1 MEKETLLK
9 KVKNFLVE
17 LTGVEPEVLDTK
29 LEDQVLA
36 DGMTTIQADMFEAG
50 QNVFVVVPD
59 ADTVPLP
66 VGEYELADGKILVV
80 KVEGVI
86 DSIVEAEATEENPE
100 EAKTEV
106 PVEAEKTP
114 EQAKVKKIVRSQV
127 EEQHFSKV
135 EELEREVAELKAK
148 IVELSKV
155 EDEQPTDVIE
165 FKEEEIKPIQFNPE
179 NSTKIEHFDLTPG
192 KAKGIRDSILET
204 IYK

>member
-36 DGMTTIQADMFEAG
+36 DGQTTIQADMFEAG
-50 QNVFVVVPD
+50 ENVFIVVPD
-59 ADTVPLP
+59 AEPVPLP

-80 KVEGVI
+80 KQEGII
-86 DSIVEAEATEENPE
+86 DSIVEATEENPA
-100 EAKTEV
+100 EAETEV

-127 EEQHFSKV
+127 EEQHFSALEEKIA
-135 EELEREVAELKAK
+135 ELEAK

-155 EDEQPTDVIE
+155 S
-165 FKEEEIKPIQFNPE
+165 EEVVVELAEEPKPIQFNPE
-179 NSTKIEHFDLTPG
+179 NSKPIEHIDLTPG
-192 KAKGIRDSILET
+192 KARSIRDNILET

>member
-50 QNVFVVVPD
+50 ENVFIVVPD
-59 ADTVPLP
+59 AEPVPLP

-80 KVEGVI
+80 KQEGII
-86 DSIVEAEATEENPE
+86 DSIVEATEENTE
-100 EAKTEV
+100 EPKEEEI

-127 EEQHFSKV
+127 EEQHFSALEEKIA
-135 EELEREVAELKAK
+135 ELEAK

-155 EDEQPTDVIE
+155 P
-165 FKEEEIKPIQFNPE
+165 EEVVVELAEEPKPIQFNPE
-179 NSTKIEHFDLTPG
+179 NSNPIEHIDLTPG
-192 KAKGIRDSILET
+192 KARSIRDNILET

>member
-50 QNVFVVVPD
+50 ENVFIVVPD
-59 ADTVPLP
+59 AEPVPLP

-80 KVEGVI
+80 KQEGII
-86 DSIVEAEATEENPE
+86 DSIVEATEENTE
-100 EAKTEV
+100 EPKEEEI

-127 EEQHFSKV
+127 EEQHFSALEEKIA
-135 EELEREVAELKAK
+135 ELEAK

-155 EDEQPTDVIE
+155 S
-165 FKEEEIKPIQFNPE
+165 EEVVVELAEEPKPIQFNPE
-179 NSTKIEHFDLTPG
+179 NSQTIQHIDLTPG
-192 KAKGIRDSILET
+192 KAKSIRDNILET

>member
-9 KVKNFLVE
+9 KVKNFLIE
-17 LTGVEPEVLDTK
+17 LTGVEPEVLETK

-36 DGMTTIQADMFEAG
+36 DGQTTIQADMFEAG
-50 QNVFVVVPD
+50 QNVFIVVPD
-59 ADTVPLP
+59 SEPVPLP

-80 KVEGVI
+80 KEDGVI
-86 DSIVEAEATEENPE
+86 DSIVDALPAEENPAEAEA
-100 EAKTEV
+100 EV

-127 EEQHFSKV
+127 EEQHFSALEEKIA
-135 EELEREVAELKAK
+135 ELEAK

-155 EDEQPTDVIE
+155 TEEVVVELADEP
-165 FKEEEIKPIQFNPE
+165 KPIQFNPE
-179 NSTKIEHFDLTPG
+179 NSKTVEHIDLTPG
-192 KAKGIRDSILET
+192 KSRSIRDNILET

>member
-36 DGMTTIQADMFEAG
+36 DGMTTIQADMFESG
-50 QNVFVVVPD
+50 ENVFIVVTD
-59 ADTVPLP
+59 AEPVPLP

-80 KVEGVI
+80 KVEGII
-86 DSIVEAEATEENPE
+86 DSIVEALPTEENPA
-100 EAKTEV
+100 EAETEV

-127 EEQHFSKV
+127 EEQHFS
-135 EELEREVAELKAK
+135 ELEEKIAELEAK

-155 EDEQPTDVIE
+155 TDSVVE
-165 FKEEEIKPIQFNPE
+165 LAEEPKPIQFNPE
-179 NSTKIEHFDLTPG
+179 NSKPIEHIDLTPG
-192 KAKGIRDSILET
+192 KARSIRDNILET

>member
-50 QNVFVVVPD
+50 ENVFIVVPD
-59 ADTVPLP
+59 AEPVPLP

-80 KVEGVI
+80 KEDGVI
-86 DSIVEAEATEENPE
+86 GSIVEALPAEENTEEAE
-100 EAKTEV
+100 TEV

-127 EEQHFSKV
+127 EEQHFS
-135 EELEREVAELKAK
+135 ELEEKIAELEAK

-155 EDEQPTDVIE
+155 TDSVVE
-165 FKEEEIKPIQFNPE
+165 LAEEPKPIQFNPE
-179 NSTKIEHFDLTPG
+179 NSKPIEHIDLTPG
-192 KAKGIRDSILET
+192 KARSIRDNILET

>member
-36 DGMTTIQADMFEAG
+36 DGMTTIQADMFESG
-50 QNVFVVVPD
+50 ENVFIVVTD
-59 ADTVPLP
+59 AEPVPLP

-86 DSIVEAEATEENPE
+86 DSIVEALPTEENPA
-100 EAKTEV
+100 EAETEV

-127 EEQHFSKV
+127 EEQHFS
-135 EELEREVAELKAK
+135 ELEEKIAELEAK

-155 EDEQPTDVIE
+155 TDSVVE
-165 FKEEEIKPIQFNPE
+165 LAEEPKPIQFNPE
-179 NSTKIEHFDLTPG
+179 NSKPIEHIDLTPG
-192 KAKGIRDSILET
+192 KGRSIRDNILET

>member
-36 DGMTTIQADMFEAG
+36 DGMTTIQADIFEPG
-50 QNVFVVVPD
+50 ENVFIVVPD
-59 ADTVPLP
+59 AEPVPLP
-66 VGEYELADGKILVV
+66 VGDYELADGKILVV
-80 KVEGVI
+80 KEEGVI
-86 DSIVEAEATEENPE
+86 GSIVEALPTEENTE
-100 EAKTEV
+100 EAETEV

-127 EEQHFSKV
+127 EEQHFS
-135 EELEREVAELKAK
+135 ELEEKIAELEAK
-148 IVELSKV
+148 IIELSKV
-155 EDEQPTDVIE
+155 TDSVVE
-165 FKEEEIKPIQFNPE
+165 LAEEPKPIQFNPE
-179 NSTKIEHFDLTPG
+179 NSKTIEHIDLTPG
-192 KAKGIRDSILET
+192 KARSIRDNILET

>member
-1 MEKETLLK
+1 MEIESLLK
-9 KVKNFLVE
+9 KVKNFLIE
-17 LTGVEPEVLDTK
+17 LTGIEPEVLETK

-36 DGMTTIQADMFEAG
+36 DGQTTIQADMFEAG
-50 QNVFVVVPD
+50 ENVFIVVPD
-59 ADTVPLP
+59 SEPVPLP

-86 DSIVEAEATEENPE
+86 DSIVEALPTEENTE
-100 EAKTEV
+100 EAETEV

-127 EEQHFSKV
+127 EEQHFSALEEKIA
-135 EELEREVAELKAK
+135 ELEAK
-148 IVELSKV
+148 VVELSKV
-155 EDEQPTDVIE
+155 TDSVVE
-165 FKEEEIKPIQFNPE
+165 LAEEPKPIQFNPE
-179 NSTKIEHFDLTPG
+179 NSQTVEHVDLTPG

>member
-36 DGMTTIQADMFEAG
+36 DGMTTIQADMFEPG
-50 QNVFVVVPD
+50 ENVFIVVTD
-59 ADTVPLP
+59 AEPVPLP

-80 KVEGVI
+80 KEDGVI
-86 DSIVEAEATEENPE
+86 DSIVEALPAEENTEEAE
-100 EAKTEV
+100 TEV

-114 EQAKVKKIVRSQV
+114 EQVKVKKIVRSQV
-127 EEQHFSKV
+127 EEQHFS
-135 EELEREVAELKAK
+135 ELEEKIAELEAK

-155 EDEQPTDVIE
+155 TDSVVE
-165 FKEEEIKPIQFNPE
+165 LAEEPKPIQFNPE
-179 NSTKIEHFDLTPG
+179 NSKTIEHIDLTPG
-192 KAKGIRDSILET
+192 KARSIRDNILET

>member
-36 DGMTTIQADMFEAG
+36 DGMTTIQADMFEPG
-50 QNVFVVVPD
+50 ESVFIVVTD
-59 ADTVPLP
+59 AEPVPLP

-80 KVEGVI
+80 KEDGVI
-86 DSIVEAEATEENPE
+86 DSIVEALPAEENTEEAE
-100 EAKTEV
+100 TEV

-127 EEQHFSKV
+127 EEQHFS
-135 EELEREVAELKAK
+135 ELEEKIAELEAK

-155 EDEQPTDVIE
+155 TDSVVE
-165 FKEEEIKPIQFNPE
+165 LAEEPKPIQFNPE
-179 NSTKIEHFDLTPG
+179 NSKTIEHIDLTPG
-192 KAKGIRDSILET
+192 KARSIRDNILET

>member
-50 QNVFVVVPD
+50 ENVFIVVPD
-59 ADTVPLP
+59 AEPVPLP

-80 KVEGVI
+80 KQEGII
-86 DSIVEAEATEENPE
+86 DSIVEAMPTEENTD
-100 EAKTEV
+100 EAETEV

-127 EEQHFSKV
+127 EEQHFSALEEKIA
-135 EELEREVAELKAK
+135 ELEAK

-155 EDEQPTDVIE
+155 T
-165 FKEEEIKPIQFNPE
+165 EEVVVELAEEPKPIQFNPE
-179 NSTKIEHFDLTPG
+179 NSKTIEHIDLTPG
-192 KAKGIRDSILET
+192 KARSIRDNILET

>member
-50 QNVFVVVPD
+50 ENVFIVVPD
-59 ADTVPLP
+59 AEPVPLP
-66 VGEYELADGKILVV
+66 VDEYELEDGKILVV
-80 KVEGVI
+80 KEEGII
-86 DSIVEAEATEENPE
+86 DSIVEATEENTE
-100 EAKTEV
+100 EPKEEEI

-127 EEQHFSKV
+127 EEQHFS
-135 EELEREVAELKAK
+135 ELEEKIAELEAK

-155 EDEQPTDVIE
+155 ADSVVELA
-165 FKEEEIKPIQFNPE
+165 EEPKPIQFNPE
-179 NSTKIEHFDLTPG
+179 NSQTIEHIDLTPG
-192 KAKGIRDSILET
+192 KARSIRDNILET

>member
-29 LEDQVLA
+29 LEDQLLP
-36 DGMTTIQADMFEAG
+36 DGITTIQADSFEPG
-50 QNVFVVVPD
+50 KNVFIVVPD
-59 ADTVPLP
+59 AEPVPLP
-66 VGEYELADGKILVV
+66 VDEYVLEDGKILVV
-80 KVEGVI
+80 KEEGVI
-86 DSIVEAEATEENPE
+86 DSIVEALPAEENTEEPKE
-100 EAKTEV
+100 EEI

-127 EEQHFSKV
+127 EEQHFS
-135 EELEREVAELKAK
+135 ELEEKIAELEAK

-155 EDEQPTDVIE
+155 TDSVVE
-165 FKEEEIKPIQFNPE
+165 LTEEPRPIQFNPE
-179 NSTKIEHFDLTPG
+179 NSQTIEHIDLTPG
-192 KAKGIRDSILET
+192 KARSIRDNILET

>member
-50 QNVFVVVPD
+50 ENVFIVVTD
-59 ADTVPLP
+59 AEPVPLP

-80 KVEGVI
+80 KEEGII
-86 DSIVEAEATEENPE
+86 DSIVEATEENTE
-100 EAKTEV
+100 EPKEEEI

-127 EEQHFSKV
+127 EEQHFS
-135 EELEREVAELKAK
+135 ELEEKIAELEAK

-155 EDEQPTDVIE
+155 TDSVVE
-165 FKEEEIKPIQFNPE
+165 LAEEPKPIQFNPE
-179 NSTKIEHFDLTPG
+179 NSKPIEHIDLTPG
-192 KAKGIRDSILET
+192 KARSIRDNILET

>member
-9 KVKNFLVE
+9 KVKNFLIE

-36 DGMTTIQADMFEAG
+36 DGQTTIQADMFEPG
-50 QNVFVVVPD
+50 QNVFIVVPD
-59 ADTVPLP
+59 SEPVPLP
-66 VGEYELADGKILVV
+66 VGEYELTDGKILVV

-86 DSIVEAEATEENPE
+86 DSILDKMPTEENTE
-100 EAKTEV
+100 EAETEV

-114 EQAKVKKIVRSQV
+114 EQTKVKKIVRSQV
-127 EEQHFSKV
+127 EEQHFSTLEEKIA
-135 EELEREVAELKAK
+135 ELEAK

-155 EDEQPTDVIE
+155 TDSVVE
-165 FKEEEIKPIQFNPE
+165 LTEEPKPIQFNPE
-179 NSTKIEHFDLTPG
+179 NSKTIQHIDLTPG
-192 KAKGIRDSILET
+192 KARSIRDNILET

>member
-50 QNVFVVVPD
+50 ENVFVVVPD
-59 ADTVPLP
+59 AEPVPLP
-66 VGEYELADGKILVV
+66 VGDYELADGKILVV
-80 KVEGVI
+80 KQEGII
-86 DSIVEAEATEENPE
+86 DSIVEPTEENPA
-100 EAKTEV
+100 EAETEV

-127 EEQHFSKV
+127 EEQHFSALEEKIA
-135 EELEREVAELKAK
+135 ELEAK

-155 EDEQPTDVIE
+155 T
-165 FKEEEIKPIQFNPE
+165 EEVVVELAEEPKPIQFNPE
-179 NSTKIEHFDLTPG
+179 NSQTIQHIDLTPG
-192 KAKGIRDSILET
+192 KARSIRDNILET

>member
-17 LTGVEPEVLDTK
+17 LTGLEPEVLETK

-50 QNVFVVVPD
+50 ENVFIVVPD
-59 ADTVPLP
+59 AEPVPLT

-80 KVEGVI
+80 KQEGII
-86 DSIVEAEATEENPE
+86 DSIVEATEENSD
-100 EAKTEV
+100 EAETEV

-127 EEQHFSKV
+127 EEQHFSALEEKIA
-135 EELEREVAELKAK
+135 ELEAK

-155 EDEQPTDVIE
+155 EEMVVE
-165 FKEEEIKPIQFNPE
+165 LAEEPKPIQFNPE
-179 NSTKIEHFDLTPG
+179 NSQTIQHIDLTPG
-192 KAKGIRDSILET
+192 KARSIRDNILET

>member
-1 MEKETLLK
+1 MEKETILK
-9 KVKNFLVE
+9 KVKNFLIE

-29 LEDQVLA
+29 LEDQLLA
-36 DGMTTIQADMFEAG
+36 DGQTTIQADMFETG

-59 ADTVPLP
+59 AEPVPLP
-66 VGEYELADGKILVV
+66 VGEYELTDGKILVV
-80 KVEGVI
+80 KQDGVI
-86 DSIVEAEATEENPE
+86 DSIVDALLTEENNE
-100 EAKTEV
+100 ETEV

-127 EEQHFSKV
+127 EEQHFSALEEKIA
-135 EELEREVAELKAK
+135 ELEAK

-155 EDEQPTDVIE
+155 EEMVVE
-165 FKEEEIKPIQFNPE
+165 LAEEPKPIQFNPE
-179 NSTKIEHFDLTPG
+179 NSKQVQLIELTPG

>member
-50 QNVFVVVPD
+50 ENVFIVVPD
-59 ADTVPLP
+59 AEPVPLP

-80 KVEGVI
+80 KEEGVI
-86 DSIVEAEATEENPE
+86 DSIVEATEENTE
-100 EAKTEV
+100 EPKEEEI

-127 EEQHFSKV
+127 EEQHFS
-135 EELEREVAELKAK
+135 ELEEKIAELEAK

-155 EDEQPTDVIE
+155 TDSVVE
-165 FKEEEIKPIQFNPE
+165 LAEEPKPIQFNPE
-179 NSTKIEHFDLTPG
+179 NSKPIEHIDLTPG
-192 KAKGIRDSILET
+192 KARSIRDNILET

>member
-36 DGMTTIQADMFEAG
+36 DGMTTIQADMFEPG
-50 QNVFVVVPD
+50 ENVFIVVTD
-59 ADTVPLP
+59 AEPVPLP

-80 KVEGVI
+80 KEEGVI
-86 DSIVEAEATEENPE
+86 DSIVEATEENPA
-100 EAKTEV
+100 EAETEV

-127 EEQHFSKV
+127 EEQHFSALEEKIA
-135 EELEREVAELKAK
+135 ELEAK

-155 EDEQPTDVIE
+155 EEVVVE
-165 FKEEEIKPIQFNPE
+165 LAEEPKPIQFNPE
-179 NSTKIEHFDLTPG
+179 NSQTIEHIDLTPG
-192 KAKGIRDSILET
+192 KARSIRDNILET

>member
-50 QNVFVVVPD
+50 ENVFVVVPD
-59 ADTVPLP
+59 AEPVPLP

-80 KVEGVI
+80 KQEGII
-86 DSIVEAEATEENPE
+86 DSIVEATEENSD
-100 EAKTEV
+100 EAETEV

-127 EEQHFSKV
+127 EEQHFSALEEKIA
-135 EELEREVAELKAK
+135 ELEAK

-155 EDEQPTDVIE
+155 EEMVVE
-165 FKEEEIKPIQFNPE
+165 LAEEPKPIQFNPE
-179 NSTKIEHFDLTPG
+179 NSQTIQHIDLTPG
-192 KAKGIRDSILET
+192 KARSIRDNILET